1 MTQNV
6 LELAIPR
13 IWEDFAKPIS
23 SSYGLKWIRCCLADS
38 KVDSFFLEEDTLV
51 LLKEISFS
59 DQVKRTNGLWQ
70 EARVC
75 SKRLSH
81 MHIGQTQSKKCENE
95 CIPKWDK
102 QLCKI

>member
-1 MTQNV
+1 M
-6 LELAIPR
+6 LPSR
-13 IWEDFAKPIS
+13 FKS
-23 SSYGLKWIRCCLADS
+23 RF
-38 KVDSFFLEEDTLV
+38 FFLEEDTLV

-81 MHIGQTQSKKCENE
+81 MHIGQTQSKKYENE
-95 CIPKWDK
+95 WIPKW
-102 QLCKI
+102 QLCKDSLQDTITDLAA